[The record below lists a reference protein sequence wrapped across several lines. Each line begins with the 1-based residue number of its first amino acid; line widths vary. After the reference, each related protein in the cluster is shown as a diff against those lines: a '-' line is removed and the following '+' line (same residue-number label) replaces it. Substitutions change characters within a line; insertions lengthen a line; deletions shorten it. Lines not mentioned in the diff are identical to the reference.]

1 MTWLGPFEIGAV
13 MGLLLCLAVMGL
25 AVSFNLLDF
34 PDITME
40 GSLPLGATVFA
51 ASVKSGMPVLVALLC
66 AMLAGATAGAL
77 TAFIHSR
84 FGINKF
90 LAGILVVAISY
101 TLCLRILGTSNI
113 GLLGSPSLFDYVEP
127 TDRHAP
133 SAALGTALLLAS
145 IALAVGA
152 LVLWLAQTRGGLR
165 ARVAG
170 TNPVYARS
178 LGISVPLHL
187 VAGLAI
193 TNAMAAAAGALLAM
207 HQGFAD
213 VGMGQGALILCLAS
227 MAIGARLVPERKLP
241 VHVFV
246 VVSAAL
252 GSVVYQVLVAFAV
265 RLGLSPVDLKLATA
279 LLVLTVVV
287 ARARG
292 DGSPA
297 VGRA

>member
-1 MTWLGPFEIGAV
+1 MTWLAPLGIGTV

-25 AVSFNLLDF
+25 ALSFNLLDF

-51 ASVKSGMPVLVALLC
+51 ASVKSGMPLMMALTA
-66 AMLAGATAGAL
+66 AMLAGAAAGGL

-84 FGINKF
+84 FGIGKF

-101 TLCLRILGTSNI
+101 TLCLRLLGTSNI

-127 TDRHAP
+127 LDRHAADLP
-133 SAALGTALLLAS
+133 VGTALLLLVA
-145 IALAVGA
+145 ALAAGA
-152 LVLWLAQTRGGLR
+152 FVLWLAQTRGGLR

-178 LGISVPLHL
+178 LGINVPLHL
-187 VAGLAI
+187 VAGLGI

-227 MAIGARLVPERKLP
+227 MAIGARLVPQRKLP
-241 VHVFV
+241 AHLFV
-246 VVSAAL
+246 IVSAAL
-252 GSVVYQVLVAFAV
+252 GSVIYQVLVAFAI

-279 LLVLTVVV
+279 LLVLAVVV

-292 DGSPA
+292 NGSLAA
-297 VGRA
+297 VRA

>member
-1 MTWLGPFEIGAV
+1 MSLIGIGTV
-13 MGLLLCLAVMGL
+13 MGLLLCLAVIGL
-25 AVSFNLLDF
+25 ALSFNLLDF

-51 ASVKSGMPVLVALLC
+51 ACIKSGMPLTVALPG
-66 AMLAGATAGAL
+66 AMLAGAAAGAL

-127 TDRHAP
+127 ADWRAP
-133 SAALGTALLLAS
+133 GAPLGTAILLTSITLA
-145 IALAVGA
+145 AGA
-152 LVLWLAQTRGGLR
+152 LVVWLAQTRCGLR

-170 TNPVYARS
+170 ANPVYARS
-178 LGISVPLHL
+178 LGINVPLHL
-187 VAGLAI
+187 VAGLAT

-207 HQGFAD
+207 YQGFVD

-227 MAIGARLVPERKLP
+227 MAIGARLVPQRKLP

-246 VVSAAL
+246 VVSAVL
-252 GSVVYQVLVAFAV
+252 GSVVYQLLVAFAV

-279 LLVLTVVV
+279 LLVLAVVV
-287 ARARG
+287 VRARG
-292 DGSPA
+292 DGSLA
-297 VGRA
+297 AGRA